1 MSVESSGKNRGQG
14 SLALLLRGLGV
25 GFGLVGFITLL
36 ILWLAGVFQPK
47 VSNEPGSFSD
57 SLAKISAEM
66 KTVEVELKKLPRL
79 ESAVGTIRA
88 VHEVG
93 IASKILARVD
103 QITVKAGQRVKRDE
117 VIAVLDE
124 ADLLARLKQA
134 EAAQQAAA
142 ARLDQ
147 ARIDMDRGQKLRDRQ
162 AISREEL
169 DKINTELRTAQAE
182 FERSQQAAR
191 EAKIM
196 ENYATIKAPIEGI
209 IVDKRVNVGDT
220 VQPGQVLASMYDP
233 QRMQMVATVRESL
246 AQRLG
251 VGQEVPARID
261 TLDLDCHATVSE
273 IVPEAQAESRSFQVK
288 VTGPCPPDII
298 SGMFGRIYI
307 PLEEESVIVI
317 PPNAV
322 RRVGQLS
329 QVEVVDDQGLISK
342 RVIQTGR
349 QLSEGLEVLSGLSAG
364 QRLVVSNDDQKSGVD
379 H

>member
-246 AQRLG
+246 AQRLE